1 MFKDHMSVIINNNN
15 NNNLKNE
22 VLNLNISANCIPV
35 LWGSI
40 SIFVNGK
47 FRFSGW
53 LALLKFLYKE
63 YFRPFAL
70 NFKIIQFWGVI
81 GLQGVGVLRSFSV
94 CIGIMSFCLYFVLT
108 LCFIFGP
115 TFCDGET
122 QWKLILGRKSAYDK
136 KVLQNWAKVK
146 VTSKRNVFPGNNF
159 VMKRR

>member
-63 YFRPFAL
+63 YLRPFAL

-81 GLQGVGVLRSFSV
+81 GLQGGGGIEEFQCVYRNNVFLPIFCPYIMFYLRANILWWRDTMETDTWQKV
-94 CIGIMSFCLYFVLT
+94 CIWQKSVT
-108 LCFIFGP
+108 
-115 TFCDGET
+115 
-122 QWKLILGRKSAYDK
+122 KLS
-136 KVLQNWAKVK
+136 
-146 VTSKRNVFPGNNF
+146 
-159 VMKRR
+159 